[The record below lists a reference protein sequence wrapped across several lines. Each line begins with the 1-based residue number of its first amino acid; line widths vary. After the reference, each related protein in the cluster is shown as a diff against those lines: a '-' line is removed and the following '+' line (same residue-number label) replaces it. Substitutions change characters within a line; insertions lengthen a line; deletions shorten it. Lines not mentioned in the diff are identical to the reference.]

1 MSKNNVKSKPIAKM
15 HNHFVEDK
23 TFDKVNFK
31 ETVLL
36 KGEYENCIFTT
47 CDFSDTDLSNVK
59 FISCKF
65 DYCNLS
71 MALLGNTA
79 FKNVTFSNSKML
91 GLRFDHC
98 SPMAFEITVDNC
110 ILNQCSFYKMKL
122 KNTVFSS
129 SHFEEADFT
138 EADLTGVVYD
148 NCNLQK
154 TVFEKTILEKADF
167 TTAYN
172 YSLDPEMNRLK
183 KAKFSL
189 NGVGGLLHKY
199 QIEITN

>member
-1 MSKNNVKSKPIAKM
+1 M

-36 KGEYENCIFTT
+36 KGEYENCTFST
-47 CDFSDTDLSNVK
+47 CDFSNTDLSNVK

-65 DYCNLS
+65 EHCNLS

-79 FKNVTFSNSKML
+79 FKEVIFTNSKML
-91 GLRFDHC
+91 GLRLDHC
-98 SPMAFEITVDNC
+98 SRMALEISVENC
-110 ILNQCSFYKMKL
+110 TLNHSSFHKLKL
-122 KNTVFSS
+122 KNTVFKSS
-129 SHFEEADFT
+129 QLEEVDFT
-138 EADLTGVVYD
+138 ECDLTGALFD

-154 TVFEKTILEKADF
+154 AVFDNTILEKTDF

-172 YSLDPEMNRLK
+172 YSFDPERNRIK

-189 NGVGGLLHKY
+189 NGVAGLLSKY
-199 QIEITN
+199 NIEIDNFKQIAP

>member
-1 MSKNNVKSKPIAKM
+1 M

-47 CDFSDTDLSNVK
+47 CDFSDTDLSNVR

-65 DYCNLS
+65 NYCNLS
-71 MALLGNTA
+71 MALLGNTS
-79 FKNVTFSNSKML
+79 FKNVIFNNSKML

-98 SPMAFEITVDNC
+98 NQMAFEITADNC
-110 ILNQCSFYKMKL
+110 ILNHCSFYKVKL
-122 KNTVFSS
+122 KNAVFIS

-138 EADLTGVVYD
+138 EADLTGVEFN

-154 TVFEKTILEKADF
+154 AVFENTVLEKADF
-167 TTAYN
+167 TSAYN
-172 YSLDPEMNRLK
+172 YSLDPEINKMK

-189 NGVGGLLHKY
+189 NGVGGLLQKY

>member
-1 MSKNNVKSKPIAKM
+1 MNN
-15 HNHFVEDK
+15 HCVEDQSYIK
-23 TFDKVNFK
+23 INFK
-31 ETVLL
+31 ETVLV
-36 KGEYENCIFTT
+36 KGEYENCIFKTS
-47 CDFSDTDLSNVK
+47 DFSDTDLSNVK

-98 SPMAFEITVDNC
+98 SQMAFEITVDNC
-110 ILNQCSFYKMKL
+110 ILNHCSFYKIKL
-122 KNTVFSS
+122 RNTVITS

-138 EADLTGVVYD
+138 EADLTAVVFD
-148 NCNLQK
+148 KCNLQK
-154 TVFEKTILEKADF
+154 AVFENTILEKADF
-167 TTAYN
+167 TTSYN
-172 YSLDPEMNRLK
+172 YSLDPEMNRMK

-189 NGVGGLLHKY
+189 NGIGGLLQKY
-199 QIEITN
+199 HIEITN